1 MGTRE
6 YLLDKAKKEGLDKG
20 MQAGMASGLKKG
32 LATGLEKGIA
42 TGMASGLEKGMASGI
57 LKGKIEML
65 QELGFSVADICSKLS
80 LTKAELEKALKGV

>member
-20 MQAGMASGLKKG
+20 IQA
-32 LATGLEKGIA
+32 
-42 TGMASGLEKGMASGI
+42 GMASGI

-80 LTKAELEKALKGV
+80 LTKTELENALKGV

>member
-20 MQAGMASGLKKG
+20 IQAGM
-32 LATGLEKGIA
+32 ATGLEKGMA
-42 TGMASGLEKGMASGI
+42 TGLEKGMASGI
-57 LKGKIEML
+57 LKGKIEIL

-80 LTKAELEKALKGV
+80 LTKAELENALKGV